1 LTGDRHG
8 RTMTIELWI
17 LAAFL
22 VLVGVLVLVIV
33 VSSLIKFFTAI
44 MAAIFV
50 LMFTGSGLLAG
61 AAFLVVAII
70 VAVARLAKHY
80 LRP

>member
-1 LTGDRHG
+1 MTDNRNG
-8 RTMTIELWI
+8 RAMIIELWI
-17 LAAFL
+17 LAVFL
-22 VLVGVLVLVIV
+22 VLIGILVLVIV

-44 MAAIFV
+44 VAAIFV

-70 VAVARLAKHY
+70 VAVARLANPY
-80 LRP
+80 LRR

>member
-1 LTGDRHG
+1 LTDNRNG
-8 RTMTIELWI
+8 RAMIIELWI
-17 LAAFL
+17 LAVFL
-22 VLVGVLVLVIV
+22 VLIGILVLVIV

-44 MAAIFV
+44 VAAIFV

-70 VAVARLAKHY
+70 VAVARLANPY
-80 LRP
+80 LRR